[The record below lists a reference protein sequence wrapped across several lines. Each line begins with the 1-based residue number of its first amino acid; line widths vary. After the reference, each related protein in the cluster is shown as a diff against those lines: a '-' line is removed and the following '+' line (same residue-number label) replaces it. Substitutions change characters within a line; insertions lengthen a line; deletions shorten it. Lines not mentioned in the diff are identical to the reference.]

1 MTDYKNT
8 LNLPKTRFP
17 MKAALVEREPDRLRH
32 WKDID
37 LYQQMRVVGEGRPKF
52 VLHDGPPYANGNIH
66 LGHAVNKILKD
77 IIVKSKTLE
86 GLDAPYIPGWDCH
99 GLPIE
104 LQVEKTVGKPGIK
117 VTPREF
123 RDACRRY
130 AEKQIALQSRDFQRL
145 GILGDWDH
153 PYLTMDFR
161 TEADILRSL
170 GRILSAGHIYPGFK
184 PVHWCADCR
193 SSLAEAE
200 VEYEDKTSPAVDVRF
215 SVVDVLTFSEKF
227 GTSVTTK
234 PISVVIWT
242 TTPWTLPANQAVAL
256 HPELIYALV
265 QTGEECLVLA
275 DALLNSAMARYSKT
289 DWIFLGRA
297 KGADLEGL
305 KLQHPFYARTVPM
318 VLGEHVTLEVGTGA
332 VHIAPGHGQ
341 EDYEVGLRY
350 GLPVHNP
357 VGDNGRFLPETEFFA
372 GESVFQANPH
382 VLEVLGKQ
390 LLHVEKIQ
398 HSYPHCWR
406 HKTPILFRA
415 TPQWFIGMDST
426 GLRQKAIDAI
436 QKVHWRPEWGQARI
450 QGMVENRP
458 DWCISRQR
466 TWGVPLALF
475 VHKTTGALH
484 PRAPELIEQIAKQIE
499 KEGIDAWFD
508 LDPAELLGTEA
519 EDYSQIRDTL
529 DVWFDSG
536 VTHASVLEPRLEV
549 PADLYL
555 EGSDQHR
562 GWFQSSLLTS
572 VAIRGEAPYR
582 EVLTHGFTVDEKGR
596 KMSKLLGNVID
607 PQKVVGTLGAD
618 VLRLW
623 VASTD
628 YRAEITISDEVLKR
642 TADSYRRI
650 RNTARFLLAN
660 LGDFDPSRDWVPVN
674 EMLSL
679 DRWVVDR
686 AFQIQQEVRSA
697 YESYQFHLIYQKV
710 HNFCAI
716 DLGALYLDILKD
728 RQYTL
733 PTANHAR
740 RSGQSAVYLVLE
752 ALTTWIAPILSFTAD
767 EIWENLPG
775 ERPISVFLSTYPTGL
790 AELGEEERN
799 TWELIFRAREGTAKA
814 LESLRVSN
822 QIGSSLDA
830 KVVFW
835 CDEKWKTVLDR
846 VGKELKFVLITSAT
860 EIRPEEERTENAVFL
875 EDGLWLTATPSTD
888 TKCARCWHH
897 SVDVGVHPEHSTLCG
912 RCVTNLE
919 MPGED
924 RQYA

>member
-1 MTDYKNT
+1 M
-8 LNLPKTRFP
+8 
-17 MKAALVEREPDRLRH
+17 
-32 WKDID
+32 
-37 LYQQMRVVGEGRPKF
+37 
-52 VLHDGPPYANGNIH
+52 
-66 LGHAVNKILKD
+66 
-77 IIVKSKTLE
+77 
-86 GLDAPYIPGWDCH
+86 
-99 GLPIE
+99 
-104 LQVEKTVGKPGIK
+104 
-117 VTPREF
+117 
-123 RDACRRY
+123 
-130 AEKQIALQSRDFQRL
+130 
-145 GILGDWDH
+145 
-153 PYLTMDFR
+153 
-161 TEADILRSL
+161 
-170 GRILSAGHIYPGFK
+170 
-184 PVHWCADCR
+184 
-193 SSLAEAE
+193 
-200 VEYEDKTSPAVDVRF
+200 
-215 SVVDVLTFSEKF
+215 
-227 GTSVTTK
+227 
-234 PISVVIWT
+234 
-242 TTPWTLPANQAVAL
+242 
-256 HPELIYALV
+256 
-265 QTGEECLVLA
+265 
-275 DALLNSAMARYSKT
+275 
-289 DWIFLGRA
+289 
-297 KGADLEGL
+297 
-305 KLQHPFYARTVPM
+305 
-318 VLGEHVTLEVGTGA
+318 
-332 VHIAPGHGQ
+332 
-341 EDYEVGLRY
+341 RY

-415 TPQWFIGMDST
+415 TPQWFVGMDST
-426 GLRQKAIDAI
+426 GLRQKALGAI
-436 QKVHWRPEWGQARI
+436 QQVHWRPEWGQARI

-484 PRAPELIEQIAKQIE
+484 PCTSELIEQIAKRIE

-508 LDPAELLGTEA
+508 LDPSELLGTEA

-536 VTHASVLEPRLEV
+536 VTHASVLELRSEV

-572 VAIRGEAPYR
+572 IAIRGGAPYR

-660 LGDFDPSRDWVPVN
+660 LGDFDPNQDLVPVN
-674 EMLSL
+674 KMLSL

-686 AFQIQQEVRSA
+686 AFRIQEEVRSA

-733 PTANHAR
+733 PTENHAR

-767 EIWENLPG
+767 EIWEHLPG
-775 ERPISVFLSTYPTGL
+775 ERPVSVFLSTYPKGL
-790 AELGEEERN
+790 VALGEAERN
-799 TWELIFRAREGTAKA
+799 LWESILRAREGTASD
-814 LESLRVSN
+814 LESLRTSG

-835 CDEKWKTVLDR
+835 CDEKWKEVLDH
-846 VGKELKFVLITSAT
+846 VGKELKFVLITSQAKVRSAA
-860 EIRPEEERTENAVFL
+860 ERPENAIFV
-875 EDGLWLTATPSTD
+875 EDGLWLVVAPSTD
-888 TKCARCWHH
+888 AKCARCWHH
-897 SVDVGVHPEHSTLCG
+897 STDIGNHPEHPTICG
-912 RCVTNLE
+912 RCVTNLK

-924 RQYA
+924 RQHA